1 VTIPTNP
8 SELFTPF
15 LPSTYNI
22 PEEEDRLKS
31 FLVDGFSG
39 FSDVINDKK
48 IGTYLSSRETFGG
61 HKIWYANTKITRN
74 GFQTFVYIKSLPNT
88 ATQIITVTSS
98 PEYPIQNVNSQLL
111 MWHTWGT
118 ASRPATDPDNTV
130 NGTADYFSF
139 SNEGDSRIS
148 YTFSNKQ
155 IVITTTTDLSAYYGF
170 IVAEYIKAG
179 TNGT

>member
-1 VTIPTNP
+1 
-8 SELFTPF
+8 
-15 LPSTYNI
+15 
-22 PEEEDRLKS
+22 
-31 FLVDGFSG
+31 
-39 FSDVINDKK
+39 
-48 IGTYLSSRETFGG
+48 
-61 HKIWYANTKITRN
+61 
-74 GFQTFVYIKSLPNT
+74 
-88 ATQIITVTSS
+88 
-98 PEYPIQNVNSQLL
+98 

-118 ASRPATDPDNTV
+118 ASRPATEPDTTV